1 MLACLLVA
9 CLPHYAKSARSG
21 DPAPTPQQAKGWLAG
36 DPAVF
41 ANAGESQSPATGVV
55 IEDEECVP
63 FTRALEKVGEIA
75 CVTGKVVEVHTTK
88 TGVTYLNFCRDYRDC
103 SFSVVI
109 FGGDARRLRD
119 VRVLQGRE
127 IRITG
132 QITKYGRKAEMR
144 WRKPEQLLVAAD
156 EGKAARKK

>member
-1 MLACLLVA
+1 MFACLLAA
-9 CLPHYAKSARSG
+9 CI
-21 DPAPTPQQAKGWLAG
+21 
-36 DPAVF
+36 F
-41 ANAGESQSPATGVV
+41 ANAEELQSPATGA
-55 IEDEECVP
+55 DADDAECVP
-63 FTRALEKVGEIA
+63 FSRALEKVGEIA

-88 TGVTYLNFCRDYRDC
+88 SGFTYLNFCRDYRDC

-132 QITKYGRKAEMR
+132 QVTRYGRKAEMR
-144 WRKPEQLLVAAD
+144 WRKPEQLQVAVD
-156 EGKAARKK
+156 EGKAAKKK

>member
-1 MLACLLVA
+1 VKFAPRIMLACLLAA
-9 CLPHYAKSARSG
+9 C
-21 DPAPTPQQAKGWLAG
+21 
-36 DPAVF
+36 VF
-41 ANAGESQSPATGVV
+41 ASAEEPQFPASGAVT
-55 IEDEECVP
+55 DDAECVP

-75 CVTGKVVEVHTTK
+75 CITGKVVEVHTTK
-88 TGVTYLNFCRDYRDC
+88 SGFTYLNFCRDYRDC

-132 QITKYGRKAEMR
+132 QVTKYGRRAEMR
-144 WRKPEQLLVAAD
+144 WRKPEQVLVAID